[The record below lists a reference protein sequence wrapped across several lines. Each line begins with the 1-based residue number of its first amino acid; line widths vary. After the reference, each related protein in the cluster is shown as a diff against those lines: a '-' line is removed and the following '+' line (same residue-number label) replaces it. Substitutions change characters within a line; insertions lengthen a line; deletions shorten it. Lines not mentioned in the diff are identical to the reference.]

1 MFSVVLNSLL
11 ASLPIFVFFAIGYVL
26 RRQGVVKPQDDGVM
40 MSLAVDVAYPCLV
53 FYNIMRTMVVE
64 ANPVVSSFSFS
75 LSAIGCGFL
84 ELAAGVLAAYLIA
97 KLLRLKVGT
106 GLRTFSV
113 TSGMQ
118 NYAFFVIPVVQMLFT
133 APDDPTLGVLFV
145 HNMGCEIFVWSAA
158 VLLIG
163 GGALPLKSLLRGPLI
178 AMVSSLLLAW
188 SGLGAYLTVPPVMKT
203 AEMLG
208 AVATPLCLI
217 IFGCSMFDLC
227 KDFKW
232 QPRLLVSGLLA
243 RLVLAPAFI
252 LLLAWALPV
261 DPLIK
266 RIMVI
271 QSAIPCAVISVVLAK
286 RFGGKP
292 EMATQILLSTTVCS
306 FLTLPIWLTLGDF
319 LVCPIM
325 GD

>member
-1 MFSVVLNSLL
+1 MLHVVLNSLL
-11 ASLPIFVFFAIGYVL
+11 ASLPVFVFFAIGYLL
-26 RRQGVVKPQDDGVM
+26 RQRGIVKPQDDGVM

-53 FYNIMRTMVVE
+53 FYNIMRTMVVD
-64 ANPVVSSFSFS
+64 ATPAVRSFSFS

-84 ELAAGVLAAYLIA
+84 ELAAGVFAAYLVA
-97 KLLRLKVGT
+97 KMLRLKVGT

-118 NYAFFVIPVVQMLFT
+118 NYAFFVIPIVQMLFT

-145 HNMGCEIFVWSAA
+145 HNMGCEIFVWSVA

-163 GGALPLKSLLRGPLI
+163 GASLPLRSLLRGPLI
-178 AMVSSLLLAW
+178 AMVGSLLLAW
-188 SGLGAYLTVPPVMKT
+188 SGLGEYIALPPVMKT

-217 IFGCSMFDLC
+217 IFGCSMYDLA
-227 KDFKW
+227 KDFHW

-292 EMATQILLSTTVCS
+292 EMSTQILLSTTVCS
-306 FLTLPIWLTLGDF
+306 FITLPIWLTLGNMF
-319 LVCPIM
+319 VCPIM
-325 GD
+325 GE

>member
-1 MFSVVLNSLL
+1 MFNVALHSLL
-11 ASLPIFVFFAIGYVL
+11 AALPVFVFFLIGYVL
-26 RRQGVVKPQDDGVM
+26 RRRGVVKPQDDGVM
-40 MSLAVDVAYPCLV
+40 MSLAVDVAYPCMV
-53 FYNIMRTMVVE
+53 FYNIMRTMVVD
-64 ANPVVSSFSFS
+64 ADPTVSSFGFS

-84 ELAAGVLAAYLIA
+84 EMLLGVAAAYVVA
-97 KLLRLKVGT
+97 VLLRLKVGT

-118 NYAFFVIPVVQMLFT
+118 NYAFFVIPVVQMLFPG
-133 APDDPTLGVLFV
+133 ADDPTLGVLFV

-158 VLLIG
+158 VFLIG
-163 GGALPLKSLLRGPLI
+163 GGSLPLKSLLRGPLI
-178 AMVSSLLLAW
+178 AMVGSLLLAW
-188 SGLGAYLTVPPVMKT
+188 SGLGHYVALPPVMKT

-217 IFGCSMFDLC
+217 IFGCSLYDLSLN
-227 KDFKW
+227 FRW
-232 QPRLLVSGLLA
+232 QPRLLISGLAA
-243 RLVLAPAFI
+243 RLVLAPALI
-252 LLLAWALPV
+252 LLAAWLLPV

-292 EMATQILLSTTVCS
+292 ELATQILLSTTVCS
-306 FLTLPIWLTLGDF
+306 FLTLPIWLTLGS
-319 LVCPIM
+319 LWVTKL
-325 GD
+325 

>member
-1 MFSVVLNSLL
+1 MFHVVLNSLI
-11 ASLPIFVFFAIGYVL
+11 ASLPIFVFFAIGYLL
-26 RRQGVVKPQDDGVM
+26 RQKNMVKPQDDGVM

-53 FYNIMRTMVVE
+53 FYNIMRTMVVDATPE
-64 ANPVVSSFSFS
+64 VCRFSFS
-75 LSAIGCGFL
+75 VTAIGCGFL
-84 ELAAGVLAAYLIA
+84 ELAAGVFASYLVA
-97 KLLRLKVGT
+97 KMLRLKVGT

-113 TSGMQ
+113 TAGMQ
-118 NYAFFVIPVVQMLFT
+118 NYAFFVIPIVQMLFT

-145 HNMGCEIFVWSAA
+145 HNMGCEIFVWSVA

-163 GGALPLKSLLRGPLI
+163 GASLPLKSLLRGPLI
-178 AMVSSLLLAW
+178 AMVGSLLLAW
-188 SGLGAYLTVPPVMKT
+188 SGLGQYIAVPPVMKT

-227 KDFKW
+227 KNFRW
-232 QPRLLVSGLLA
+232 QPRLLISGLLA

-252 LLLAWALPV
+252 LLLAWLLPV

-271 QSAIPCAVISVVLAK
+271 QSAIPCAVVSVVLAK

-292 EMATQILLSTTVCS
+292 EMSTEILLSTTICS
-306 FLTLPIWLTLGDF
+306 FLTLPVWLTIGSLY
-319 LVCPIM
+319 VAPIM
-325 GD
+325 GN

>member
-1 MFSVVLNSLL
+1 MFNVALHSLL
-11 ASLPIFVFFAIGYVL
+11 AALPVFVFFLIGYVL
-26 RRQGVVKPQDDGVM
+26 RRRGVVKPQDDGVM
-40 MSLAVDVAYPCLV
+40 MSLAVDVAYPCMV
-53 FYNIMRTMVVE
+53 FYNIMRTMVVD
-64 ANPVVSSFSFS
+64 ADPTVSSFGFS

-84 ELAAGVLAAYLIA
+84 EMLLGVAAAYVVA
-97 KLLRLKVGT
+97 VLLRLKVGT

-118 NYAFFVIPVVQMLFT
+118 NYAFFVIPVVQMLFPG
-133 APDDPTLGVLFV
+133 ADDPTLGVLFV

-158 VLLIG
+158 VFLIG
-163 GGALPLKSLLRGPLI
+163 GGSLPLKSLLRGPLI
-178 AMVSSLLLAW
+178 AMVGSLLLAW
-188 SGLGAYLTVPPVMKT
+188 SGLGHYVALPPVMKT

-217 IFGCSMFDLC
+217 IFGCSLYDLSLN
-227 KDFKW
+227 FRW
-232 QPRLLVSGLLA
+232 QLRLLISGLAA
-243 RLVLAPAFI
+243 RLVLAPALI
-252 LLLAWALPV
+252 LLAAWLLPV

-292 EMATQILLSTTVCS
+292 ELATQILLSTTVCS
-306 FLTLPIWLTLGDF
+306 FLTLPIWLTLGS
-319 LVCPIM
+319 LWVTKL
-325 GD
+325 